1 MGIGAKAGPGL
12 MADRLDMRERIL
24 GTFVLAVMTVA
35 CLGWW
40 IGVPL
45 ATLRALGEA
54 TDDSATHFVGGLIGV
69 PLMMVLTAPILI
81 WLNGLYLRVTG
92 ILARAEADEEESGW
106 SRRLR
111 GPLEPMLAVSF
122 AVAAVAL
129 TVWFLF
135 IAENPPRQVI

>member
-1 MGIGAKAGPGL
+1 
-12 MADRLDMRERIL
+12 MAERLDTSERLL

-35 CLGWW
+35 CVGWW

-45 ATLRALGEA
+45 LTLYGLGQA
-54 TDDSATHFVGGLIGV
+54 TDDGPTHFVGGLIGV
-69 PLMMVLTAPILI
+69 PLMMALTAPILI

-111 GPLEPMLAVSF
+111 GPLEPLMFASLAI
-122 AVAAVAL
+122 AMVAL
-129 TVWFLF
+129 SIWFFF
-135 IAENPPRQVI
+135 IADTAPTSIM

>member
-1 MGIGAKAGPGL
+1 VT
-12 MADRLDMRERIL
+12 DRLDTRERIL

-45 ATLRALGEA
+45 LTLWGLAQATNDGP
-54 TDDSATHFVGGLIGV
+54 THFVGGLIGV

-92 ILARAEADEEESGW
+92 ILARAQADEDESGW
-106 SRRLR
+106 RRRLR
-111 GPLEPMLAVSF
+111 GPLEPLMFASLAV
-122 AVAAVAL
+122 AIVAL
-129 TVWFLF
+129 SVWFF
-135 IAENPPRQVI
+135 FFAETAPYSVL